1 MYGGWNITMIILLS
15 QFLKKQN
22 YAINPIK
29 FKTRLLDIIISK
41 SLKH

>member
-15 QFLKKQN
+15 QFLKKN